1 MEKEKVICNKVRFNK
16 REAQSALNILKDSN
30 KPWRRE
36 SRYYHCPI
44 CNNWH
49 LTSKGRGEGKIQ
61 EIKLINEDQWLK
73 LLSKDTENL

>member
-1 MEKEKVICNKVRFNK
+1 MEKIICNKVRFNK
-16 REAQSALNILKDSN
+16 KEAKSALNLLKDSN

-49 LTSKGRGEGKIQ
+49 LTSKDKDYNKVK
-61 EIKLINEDQWLK
+61 EIKLLNEDQWLK
-73 LLSKDTENL
+73 LLSKDIDLL